1 MNTLISR
8 EQDYALRIVAFLAS
22 RKDNTPIPIKEISKK
37 LVISKGFAAKIVHK
51 LKVKKILET
60 TQGKFGGVILKKDPS
75 KLSLLDVLKVVGFN
89 SRLNACLY
97 EDYVCPFEDTC
108 KFHSFFINLERQIL
122 DTLKNK
128 YISEFKFF
136 S

>member
-8 EQDYALRIVAFLAS
+8 EQDYALRIVAFLAGRETKEPISVKELSKSLMIS
-22 RKDNTPIPIKEISKK
+22 RSFT
-37 LVISKGFAAKIVHK
+37 ARIVHK
-51 LKVKKILET
+51 LKKSNILGT
-60 TQGKFGGVILKKDPS
+60 VQGKFGGVFLNANPS
-75 KLSLLDVLKVVGFN
+75 KLSLLDVLKTAGFN

-97 EDYVCPFEDTC
+97 DSYTCPFENRC
-108 KFHSFFINLERQIL
+108 KFHFFFLDIEKQLL
-122 DTLKNK
+122 DTLKNR